1 MLELDLLWRKLQ
13 VVVFKR
19 RNVLYG
25 ENFLNVKKIVKYK
38 IVIWSLVIVLVTGNG
53 EIDVVVN
60 NLLV

>member
-1 MLELDLLWRKLQ
+1 MLDLDLLWMKLQ
-13 VVVFKR
+13 VVLFKR